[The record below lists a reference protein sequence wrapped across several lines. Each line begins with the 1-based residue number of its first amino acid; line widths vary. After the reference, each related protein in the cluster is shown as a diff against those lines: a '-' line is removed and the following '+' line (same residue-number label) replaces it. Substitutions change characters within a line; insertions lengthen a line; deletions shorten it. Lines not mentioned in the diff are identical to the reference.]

1 MSLAIL
7 LAGIALLVGG
17 LADLLY
23 RVAQNR
29 GIDSGLFIFWQSV
42 IFAVILWV
50 YAIFSG
56 DILKLDTFTWLI
68 GLPAGALGYVGLT
81 LFLLS
86 VKTGDVS
93 VNAPIFRLN
102 FVITSAGAMILL
114 GESFALAKLVGI
126 TLALLSVI
134 SFAGIKSLN
143 FNSSQLSSLALVSIG
158 SIVFGIV
165 GILIKYALN
174 NDAEPIPLLLTQT
187 IAFQVAAS
195 IYVVYTKKWKP
206 NQATRRYSPWIAVL
220 QLIWASLTLTAL
232 SIGEASIIYPIIQ
245 LSFVV
250 TAILGII
257 LLHEEFTKGKG
268 IGIVL
273 ALGAVGAL
281 AIA

>member
-68 GLPAGALGYVGLT
+68 GLPGGALGYVGLT

-143 FNSSQLSSLALVSIG
+143 FNSSQLSSLALVSLG

-165 GILIKYALN
+165 GILIKYGLN

-232 SIGEASIIYPIIQ
+232 SFGEASIIYPIVQ

-268 IGIVL
+268 LGILL

>member
-102 FVITSAGAMILL
+102 FVITAAGAMILL

>member
-1 MSLAIL
+1 
-7 LAGIALLVGG
+7 
-17 LADLLY
+17 
-23 RVAQNR
+23 
-29 GIDSGLFIFWQSV
+29 
-42 IFAVILWV
+42 LWV
-50 YAIFSG
+50 YAIASG
-56 DILKLDTFTWLI
+56 DISKLDAFTWVV
-68 GLPAGALGYVGLT
+68 GLPAGALGYAGLT
-81 LFLLS
+81 LFIIS

-114 GESFALAKLVGI
+114 GESVVWAKLVGI
-126 TLALLSVI
+126 TFALLSVV

-143 FNSSQLSSLALVSIG
+143 FSSKQASSLALVSVG
-158 SIVFGIV
+158 SIIFGVV

-174 NDAEPIPLLLTQT
+174 NDAEPIPLLMTQT
-187 IAFQVAAS
+187 IAFQIAAT
-195 IYVVYTKKWKP
+195 IYVVYAKKWKP
-206 NQATRRYSPWIAVL
+206 NRATRMYSPWIAIL

-232 SIGEASIIYPIIQ
+232 SFGEASIIYPIVQ

-250 TAILGII
+250 TAVLGII
-257 LLHEEFTKGKG
+257 LLHENLTKGKA

>member
-29 GIDSGLFIFWQSV
+29 GIDSGVFIFWQSV
-42 IFAVILWV
+42 IFSAILWV

-102 FVITSAGAMILL
+102 FVITAAGAMILL

-250 TAILGII
+250 TAILGIM

-268 IGIVL
+268 LGIVL

>member
-1 MSLAIL
+1 L

-29 GIDSGLFIFWQSV
+29 GIDSGVFIFWQSV
-42 IFAVILWV
+42 IFSAILWV
-50 YAIFSG
+50 YAIVSG

-102 FVITSAGAMILL
+102 FVITAAGAMILL

-126 TLALLSVI
+126 TLALLSVM

-143 FNSSQLSSLALVSIG
+143 FNSSQLSSLALVSLG

-232 SIGEASIIYPIIQ
+232 SLGEASIIYPIIQ

-268 IGIVL
+268 LGIVL

>member
-102 FVITSAGAMILL
+102 FVITAAGAMILL

-268 IGIVL
+268 LGILL

>member
-7 LAGIALLVGG
+7 LAGIALLIGG

-23 RVAQNR
+23 RVAQDR
-29 GIDSGLFIFWQSV
+29 GIDSGVFVFWQSI
-42 IFAVILWV
+42 IFSAILWV
-50 YAIFSG
+50 YAIASG
-56 DILKLDTFTWLI
+56 DISKLDTFTWVV
-68 GLPAGALGYVGLT
+68 GLPAGALGYAGLT
-81 LFLLS
+81 LFIIS

-102 FVITSAGAMILL
+102 FVITSAGAMLLL
-114 GESFALAKLVGI
+114 GESVVWAKLLGI
-126 TLALLSVI
+126 TFALLSVV

-143 FNSSQLSSLALVSIG
+143 FSSKQASSLALVSVG
-158 SIVFGIV
+158 SIIFGVV

-174 NDAEPIPLLLTQT
+174 NDAEPIPLLMTQT
-187 IAFQVAAS
+187 IAFQIAAT
-195 IYVVYTKKWKP
+195 IYVLYAKKWKP
-206 NQATRRYSPWIAVL
+206 NRATRLYSPWIAIL

-232 SIGEASIIYPIIQ
+232 SFGEASIIYPIVQ

-257 LLHEEFTKGKG
+257 LLHEDLTKGKA

>member
-7 LAGIALLVGG
+7 LAGVALLVGG

-68 GLPAGALGYVGLT
+68 GLPGGALGYVGLT

-143 FNSSQLSSLALVSIG
+143 FNSSQLSSLALVSLG

-165 GILIKYALN
+165 GILIKYGLN

-232 SIGEASIIYPIIQ
+232 SFGEASIIYPIVQ

-268 IGIVL
+268 LGILL

>member
-29 GIDSGLFIFWQSV
+29 GIDSGVFIFWQSV
-42 IFAVILWV
+42 IFSAILWV
-50 YAIFSG
+50 YAIVSG

-102 FVITSAGAMILL
+102 FVITAAGAMILL

-126 TLALLSVI
+126 TLALLSVM

-143 FNSSQLSSLALVSIG
+143 FNSSQLSSLALVSLG

-232 SIGEASIIYPIIQ
+232 SLGEASIIYPIIQ

-268 IGIVL
+268 LGIVL